1 MATLQNI
8 RNKGGI
14 LVSIVIGLALLA
26 FIIGDALSSGSSILN
41 HSRNKVGEIA
51 GESINIQEF
60 QQLITQ
66 NENMIKLMNGLPSLT
81 EDQQRMV
88 RENTWQQKVTEI
100 IMGKEYEALGL
111 GLSEDEMYDLLLG
124 ENMNPTIKQLFTDPN
139 TGEVNK
145 EQAREVVQNILDNK
159 FGLEQKTIWLNMEE
173 QIGTARRLSKY
184 NTLLAK
190 GLYVPD
196 AIVKDFVDNTATTV
210 DISFIVKSYNT
221 VSDSTIKVT
230 PSEIKDYYHSH
241 EQFFQQ
247 PESRQIAYVNF
258 DITASSE
265 DIKETEEWVNSLKD
279 EFATTTN
286 VIEFANLSSEKKFEP
301 QYYKKGELD
310 KELEEFAFSS
320 KGNEVFGPYL
330 KDNAYNIA
338 RVADRRMLP
347 DSIRLRQIVIAANG
361 TPATVKLVDS
371 LANSL
376 RQGADF
382 ETMAR
387 KYSVDQN
394 TAVNGGDIGW
404 ILMKDMPKPLNDTLF
419 FAKKNDVKVFP
430 AQNGFYIFQITDKA
444 KPEEKI
450 QLGIIAK
457 EITPSQQ
464 TINKIYND
472 ARTFANN
479 LNTVEEFNAA
489 VTAQNQTRRIA
500 NLGKNDKT
508 IPGIENA
515 RDLVREAY
523 TTTEPGY
530 VLLTKEKSPIFESGE
545 KFTIAVLTDI
555 KEEGLAPLNN
565 EVASTIRRELIR
577 KKKGEIIAKE
587 LEKAISGSES
597 LLSVAQKANA
607 EVIDASE
614 ISFNSFQIPGGGI
627 EPKVISEAVVL
638 DEGKISEPI
647 IGNQGVYVVV
657 VNTKTVNTITPEQ
670 IVAAK
675 QNAEQTNMYRVN
687 YQTLPSLI
695 KKAGVVDSRY
705 KFY

>member
-14 LVSIVIGLALLA
+14 LVSIVIGLALVA

-51 GESINIQEF
+51 GESIDIQEF

-124 ENMNPTIKQLFTDPN
+124 ENMNPAIKQLFTDPN

-159 FGLEQKTIWLNMEE
+159 FGLEQKAIWLNMEE

-184 NTLLAK
+184 NALLAK
-190 GLYVPD
+190 GLYIPD
-196 AIVKDFVDNTATTV
+196 AVTEDFVDNTATTV

-221 VSDSTIKVT
+221 VSDSTIQVT
-230 PSEIKDYYHSH
+230 SSEIKDYYHSH
-241 EQFFQQ
+241 EQLFQQ
-247 PESRQIAYVNF
+247 SESRQIAYVNF

-279 EFATTTN
+279 EFAMTTN
-286 VIEFANLSSEKKFEP
+286 VIEFANLTSEKRFEP

-310 KELEEFAFSS
+310 KDLEEFAFSS

-361 TPATVKLVDS
+361 TSATVKLVDS
-371 LANSL
+371 LTNSL

-444 KPEEKI
+444 TPEEKI

-479 LNTVEEFNAA
+479 LNTVEDFNAA

-523 TTTEPGY
+523 MTTKPGY